1 MKTALATGRHPLL
14 ILLCVSIPSF
24 MINLDANIVAVSL
37 SSIGRS
43 LHADFSA
50 MEWVIS
56 AYTLAFASLL
66 MPAGAL
72 ADRFGRKRMLL
83 TGLGIFTLASLACGR
98 ANSVIM
104 LNAARSCQGLG
115 AALQL
120 SAALAILSHTFQ
132 GAERARAFSFW
143 GAVVGIAIALG
154 PLAGGLITQHFG
166 WQWAFYINVPVGLLI
181 GLLTLRVVAESRDPQ
196 AQKMDFAGV
205 ISFSAALSLLTFA
218 LIAGN
223 RLGWNNKTI
232 ALELCGALLC
242 FVVFIRVEL
251 RQTHPMLDLR
261 LFKKAT
267 FIGANIAGLAFSAC
281 LLTMLTYLPVY
292 LQGGLG
298 FGPQRSG
305 FFMLPLAIPLF
316 IVPRLVALYL
326 APRLSGRW
334 LLTLG
339 LMLIG
344 IGMFWIGCYA
354 AAFHYPALI
363 AGMIIAGTG
372 AGILNGEV
380 AKVGMTVI
388 PAERAGMASGVSGT
402 VRFSGIVV
410 GFAALGAVLYHRI
423 GLEIS
428 RQAPHMSPQS
438 AAALSR
444 RIAAGD
450 LSLAPA
456 ASLPLKMLALQ
467 SFGAGYQTILFTVAG
482 SAVFA
487 ALLTWLL
494 VRARD
499 TPRTFRG

>member
-1 MKTALATGRHPLL
+1 
-14 ILLCVSIPSF
+14 

-37 SSIGRS
+37 ASIGRT
-43 LHADFSA
+43 LHADFTA

-56 AYTLAFASLL
+56 TYTLTFASLL

-72 ADRFGRKRMLL
+72 ADRFGRKRMLVI
-83 TGLGIFTLASLACGR
+83 GLGIFTLASLACGR
-98 ANSVIM
+98 ADSVTI
-104 LNAARSCQGLG
+104 LNVARSCQGLG

-120 SAALAILSHTFQ
+120 SAALAILSHRFQ

-154 PLAGGLITQHFG
+154 PLAGGFITQHFG

-181 GLLTLRVVAESRDPQ
+181 LLLTLRVVAESRDPQ
-196 AQKMDFAGV
+196 AQKMDLAGV

-223 RLGWNNKTI
+223 RLGWHNRSI
-232 ALELCGALLC
+232 VVELCAALLC
-242 FVVFIRVEL
+242 FALFIRVEL
-251 RQTHPMLDLR
+251 RQSHPMLDLR
-261 LFKKAT
+261 LFRKTT
-267 FIGANIAGLAFSAC
+267 FIGANIAGLAFAAC

-305 FFMLPLAIPLF
+305 LMMLPLAIPLF
-316 IVPRLVALYL
+316 IVPRLVARFL
-326 APRLSGRW
+326 APRLSGRL

-339 LMLIG
+339 LLLVG

-354 AAFHYPALI
+354 ADFSYPTLI
-363 AGMIIAGTG
+363 AGMIIAGIG

-410 GFAALGAVLYHRI
+410 GFAALGAILYHRI

-428 RQAPHMSPQS
+428 RHAPHIDAQLT
-438 AAALSR
+438 AALSR

-450 LSLAPA
+450 LSLSPA

-482 SAVFA
+482 SAAVA

-499 TPRTFRG
+499 TPKTFRG